1 MLQDENINAGSL
13 HLIKEE
19 RCLLLKTE
27 VHASDSEKE
36 MIKQAE
42 EEEAIDRQI
51 GMAYAKAHRV
61 VAKARP
67 RQGSQ
72 T

>member
-36 MIKQAE
+36 MIRAMGLPKKKGNE
-42 EEEAIDRQI
+42 S
-51 GMAYAKAHRV
+51 V
-61 VAKARP
+61 
-67 RQGSQ
+67 
-72 T
+72 